1 MTIKFICTCGKH
13 LRARDE
19 MAMRRSICP
28 RCGAPVGIPSLQ
40 PTHREA
46 TLGPMTPA
54 ERMRAR
60 RNAAASG
67 SLPHD
72 AAAAGTALDA
82 NGRPVG
88 SPLHPGGEDPLRH
101 MLREHVVG
109 LVLPRARVPRQLEK
123 HWYECLLYPLR
134 AGGLVLGLAVALTAL
149 SGGTLLVLPEI
160 VDLKVRLSG
169 LLILGALFLAIPL
182 VIVGFTC
189 LLLDGALKTAPVGQ
203 LHIHWLGRN
212 LGLAIQSGAS
222 WLFCFL
228 AGPVVPLGGSVI
240 YWFYCGDP
248 IFPDWLILAYLSI
261 VGISYGLFATLA
273 VNQSGRLL
281 DANPVRIAELACKL
295 GFRSIAVVV
304 VTATLMLGHCLLAF
318 AALQALRHDAGV
330 GWTLLFFCW
339 LNGMFWVAFLLRLLG
354 VWCQRAKL

>member
-40 PTHREA
+40 PLHREA

-54 ERMRAR
+54 ERVRAKQ
-60 RNAAASG
+60 NAAASG
-67 SLPHD
+67 RLPQD
-72 AAAAGTALDA
+72 AAATTA
-82 NGRPVG
+82 G
-88 SPLHPGGEDPLRH
+88 SPLRPGGEDPLRR
-101 MLREHVVG
+101 MLQEHVVG

-134 AGGLVLGLAVALTAL
+134 AGGLVFGLAVALTVL

-160 VDLKVRLSG
+160 VELKLRLSG

-182 VIVGFTC
+182 VIIGFTC
-189 LLLDGALKTAPVGQ
+189 LLLDGALKTAPVGE
-203 LHIHWLGRN
+203 LHIHWLVRN
-212 LGLAIQSGAS
+212 LGRAIQSGAS

-228 AGPVVPLGGSVI
+228 AGPSLPLGGSMI

-248 IFPDWLILAYLSI
+248 ILPDWLILAYLCI

-281 DANPVRIAELACKL
+281 DANPVRIAELAYKL

-304 VTATLMLGHCLLAF
+304 LTATLMLGHCLLAL
-318 AALQALRHDAGV
+318 AALQDLHHDAPA
-330 GWTLLFFCW
+330 GWTLLFLCW